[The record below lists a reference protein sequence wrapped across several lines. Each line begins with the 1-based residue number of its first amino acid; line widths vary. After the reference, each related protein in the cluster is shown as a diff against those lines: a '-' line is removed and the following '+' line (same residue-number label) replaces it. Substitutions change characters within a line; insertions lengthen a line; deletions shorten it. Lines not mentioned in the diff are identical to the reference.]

1 PQRQE
6 TDLTMTKNSSG
17 KNHPV
22 FQRAVRQQGGTAV
35 EGCSLRPTD
44 ESLVMMCD
52 PSDTTHYWPERA
64 EVQDDGV
71 VVIRVTGRERV
82 GGRWGGIRRF
92 AARSPDYGFWRWVVE
107 NKERWPSSFS
117 DADLPAMRAEY
128 ERQAGNALSSGG
140 QVVEPSARP
149 DALRSWAVLF
159 DPDRWPQRT
168 QRGVTSQLWLGLKTE
183 R

>member
-1 PQRQE
+1 
-6 TDLTMTKNSSG
+6 
-17 KNHPV
+17 
-22 FQRAVRQQGGTAV
+22 
-35 EGCSLRPTD
+35 
-44 ESLVMMCD
+44 MMCD

-140 QVVEPSARP
+140 R
-149 DALRSWAVLF
+149 
-159 DPDRWPQRT
+159 
-168 QRGVTSQLWLGLKTE
+168 
-183 R
+183 